1 MKKIFILDDEPMF
14 LDWIEDFTESLGFSV
29 NFLTSVNDAY
39 EELNN
44 TKTDKYSALILD
56 LNVPVSPELEALIK
70 QKAKVYQEFRG
81 LFIAQLARTKGISG
95 RKIIV
100 YSVHDNAE
108 VEEICKRLDVSYIP
122 KGRSR
127 ILKDKLQSILS
138 LS

>member
-44 TKTDKYSALILD
+44 TKVEEYSALVLD
-56 LNVPVSPELEALIK
+56 LNVPVSPKLEASIQ
-70 QKAKVYQEFRG
+70 QKEKVFQEFRG
-81 LFIAQLARTKGISG
+81 LFIAQVARTKGISG
-95 RKIIV
+95 KRIIV
-100 YSVHDNAE
+100 YSVHDNVE

-122 KGRSR
+122 KGRAKV
-127 ILKDKLQSILS
+127 LKDKLQSILS
-138 LS
+138 IS

>member
-29 NFLTSVNDAY
+29 NFLTSINDAY
-39 EELNN
+39 EELSN
-44 TKTDKYSALILD
+44 TMTDEYSALILD
-56 LNVPVSPELEALIK
+56 LNVPVSPELEASIK

-81 LFIAQLARTKGISG
+81 LFIAQFARTKGISG

-122 KGRSR
+122 KGRSK

>member
-29 NFLTSVNDAY
+29 KFLTSVNDAY

-44 TKTDKYSALILD
+44 AKIDEYSALVLD
-56 LNVPVSPELEALIK
+56 LNVPISPELEASIK
-70 QKAKVYQEFRG
+70 QKQKVFQEFRG
-81 LFIAQLARTKGISG
+81 LFIAQQARTKGISG

-122 KGRSR
+122 KGRAKV
-127 ILKDKLQSILS
+127 LKDKLQLILS

>member
-29 NFLTSVNDAY
+29 KFLTSVNDAY

-44 TKTDKYSALILD
+44 AKIDEYSALVLD
-56 LNVPVSPELEALIK
+56 LNVPISPELEASIK
-70 QKAKVYQEFRG
+70 QKQNVFQEFRG
-81 LFIAQLARTKGISG
+81 LFIAQQARTKGISG

-122 KGRSR
+122 KGRAKV
-127 ILKDKLQSILS
+127 LKDKLQLILS